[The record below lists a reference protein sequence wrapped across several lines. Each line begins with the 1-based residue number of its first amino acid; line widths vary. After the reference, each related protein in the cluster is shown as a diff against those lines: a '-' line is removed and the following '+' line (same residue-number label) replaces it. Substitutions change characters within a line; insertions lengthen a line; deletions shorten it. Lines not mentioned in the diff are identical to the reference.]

1 MHSKKGGHCNN
12 TILQYIPVQCK
23 TLLLLLH
30 YLPSV
35 YLCLFLEN
43 LGCIFSRFKDIPI
56 RQNVSPSGL
65 QPLAVGLPGQ
75 AESIIP
81 SCWIRGWLAKAARR
95 HRGVHLPFLHSSHKP
110 CSHLLQFFWCHFK
123 AAFQVLRGSALTA
136 CCVSGT
142 HSLIQ
147 AVKRS
152 IYCSVQ
158 PCRCSSTTTLLRL
171 LHLHAF
177 IIQQT
182 DTNSDK
188 TAKQLS
194 LRNICIQTWHL
205 NSLQQVNS
213 VYWIIMC
220 N

>member
-1 MHSKKGGHCNN
+1 MGGHCNN
-12 TILQYIPVQCK
+12 TILQCIPVQCK

-30 YLPSV
+30 YFPSV

-95 HRGVHLPFLHSSHKP
+95 HRGVHLPFSIHHISRAPIYCNSSACKR
-110 CSHLLQFFWCHFK
+110 CHFK
-123 AAFQVLRGSALTA
+123 AAFQVLKRSALTA

-142 HSLIQ
+142 QQSHS
-147 AVKRS
+147 S
-152 IYCSVQ
+152 C
-158 PCRCSSTTTLLRL
+158 
-171 LHLHAF
+171 
-177 IIQQT
+177 
-182 DTNSDK
+182 
-188 TAKQLS
+188 
-194 LRNICIQTWHL
+194 
-205 NSLQQVNS
+205 
-213 VYWIIMC
+213 
-220 N
+220 